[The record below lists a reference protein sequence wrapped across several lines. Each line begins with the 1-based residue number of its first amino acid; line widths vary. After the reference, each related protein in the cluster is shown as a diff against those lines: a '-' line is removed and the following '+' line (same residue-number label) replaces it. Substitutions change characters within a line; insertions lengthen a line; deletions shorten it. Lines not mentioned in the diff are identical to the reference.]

1 MAFSYRRTAM
11 RVLFSYR
18 KTLLAVGSI
27 LAIFLIDT
35 YFFRKPRILAVEEVP
50 IAFWAWRNSAPT
62 NDDIQKAVAATN
74 AKVLFLRAGQFDLAN
89 GVVQRIRPVSGS
101 FRSPGELHLVYNGTS
116 GFLREFERLDHR
128 TLAETIVNTYSADI
142 VRARNDHA
150 DITGLQLD
158 LDIPTRLLPEYALL
172 LQRLRGLLPPDTK
185 LSITGLPT
193 WTETDELA
201 PALAVVD
208 FWIPQCYG
216 SKIPTHVVERIPISS
231 PAEVARTM
239 TKVRQFGKQFF
250 AGLSA
255 YGYAILYDSDGSLLE
270 LRGDLDPALASRHE
284 ALEFVSRETFKG
296 EASEMRYE
304 YRAKDDLVLDGLV
317 IRKGESLVFDL
328 PSSDSLRA
336 SARAARENAGEMLLG
351 ICLFRLPTTGD
362 AATLSVTEIAAALSD
377 KPLTVVTQIKVV
389 ETPDKELRL
398 LAENIGTTGGDL
410 SENAVTIDL
419 DVPSGSIAGVTSVAG
434 FSEYETLCG
443 ELKSAN
449 PCSEKRANVIRLRA
463 AVWPPRSTAAVSLRT
478 SKPVP
483 DTLSVLIATRVGDGQ
498 IEEQL
503 INLTMEERLK

>member
-1 MAFSYRRTAM
+1 M

-18 KTLLAVGSI
+18 KTFLAVGSI

-35 YFFRKPRILAVEEVP
+35 YFFRKPHILAVEEVP
-50 IAFWAWRNSAPT
+50 IAFWAWRNSAPAD
-62 NDDIQKAVAATN
+62 DDIQKAFAATN
-74 AKVLFLRAGQFDLAN
+74 ARALFLRAGQFDLTNRSA
-89 GVVQRIRPVSGS
+89 QRIRPVSGS

-128 TLAETIVNTYSADI
+128 TLAETIVNTYSADV

-172 LQRLRGLLPPDTK
+172 LQRLRDLLPPDTK

-216 SKIPTHVVERIPISS
+216 SKIPTHVAERIPISS

-239 TKVRQFGKQFF
+239 TKVRRFGKHFF

-296 EASEMRYE
+296 DASEVRYE

-336 SARAARENAGEMLLG
+336 SARAVRENAGEMLLG
-351 ICLFRLPTTGD
+351 ICLFRLPTPGD
-362 AATLSVTEIAAALSD
+362 AATLGVTEIAAALSD
-377 KPLTVVTQIKVV
+377 KPLAIVTRIRVGK
-389 ETPDKELRL
+389 TSDKELL
-398 LAENIGTTGGDL
+398 LTAENPGTTGGDF
-410 SENAVTIDL
+410 SDDAITIDL
-419 DVPSGSIAGVTSVAG
+419 DVPSGSIAGVTSVVG

-443 ELKSAN
+443 KLKSAN
-449 PCSEKRANVIRLRA
+449 PCSEKRANVIRLKA
-463 AVWPPRSTAAVSLRT
+463 AAWRPGSSATASLRT
-478 SKPVP
+478 NKPVYE
-483 DTLSVLIATRVGDGQ
+483 TVSALVVTRVNNGR

-503 INLTMEERLK
+503 INLTMEERQK